1 MKKKN
6 SIISILAF
14 VLVLV
19 VYFSAL
25 AADEVYGPQK
35 VVYHFNTNNPQTNNV
50 GLKNIQNHLNALPKG
65 QLSVEAVVN
74 SAGWEM
80 VGKAKADPQ
89 QVEKM
94 KALIDQGVVFKMCR
108 NTLNDN
114 KLDAATDL
122 AIPMTVVPAGVAEL
136 TKLQMAGYAYIKP

>member
-1 MKKKN
+1 MRKRHGL
-6 SIISILAF
+6 IVTLA
-14 VLVLV
+14 LMLALV
-19 VYFSAL
+19 VHFTAL

-80 VGKAKADPQ
+80 VGKAKADSQ

-94 KALIDQGVVFKMCR
+94 KALIDQGVIFKMCR

-114 KLDAATDL
+114 KLEAATDL